1 MKNSNCPIVKPTRN
15 NLSKYSIF
23 NSNSK
28 NSKNNLNSTKKNRA
42 RTTKQSPLSLHN
54 NKNIFDSNNTPKLTI
69 NLNSKHFESKEKK
82 MT

>member
-1 MKNSNCPIVKPTRN
+1 MKSSNCPIVKPTRN

-69 NLNSKHFESKEKK
+69 NLN
-82 MT
+82 

>member
-1 MKNSNCPIVKPTRN
+1 
-15 NLSKYSIF
+15 LSKYSIF

-54 NKNIFDSNNTPKLTI
+54 NKNIFDSNNSNNNTPKLII
-69 NLNSKHFESKEKK
+69 NLNSKHFETKEKK
-82 MT
+82 K